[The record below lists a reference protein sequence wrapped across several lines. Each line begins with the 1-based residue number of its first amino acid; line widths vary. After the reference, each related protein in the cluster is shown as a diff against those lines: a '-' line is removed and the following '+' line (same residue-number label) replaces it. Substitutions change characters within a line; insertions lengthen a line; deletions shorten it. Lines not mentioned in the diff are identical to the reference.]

1 MNINKSQRDFAKDR
15 EICEAAT
22 PGPWMNDNLSNSLI
36 WGPKGPGF
44 GLIAKA
50 NYGILWRDNARFIA
64 EARTGWPAA
73 LDEIERLRAALE
85 QALRQWQMYADQ
97 ERGGELDYIADSKDP
112 DDLEAQEYQ
121 RIMSM
126 LQALSTTT
134 DKGVERVKIN
144 YCMEC
149 DSNTSNNDFCS
160 VCGSKH
166 IIPGINAPEK
176 EESNYEHD

>member
-1 MNINKSQRDFAKDR
+1 MSINKPQRDFAKDR
-15 EICEAAT
+15 AICEAAT

-85 QALRQWQMYADQ
+85 RIKKWAD
-97 ERGGELDYIADSKDP
+97 DP
-112 DDLEAQEYQ
+112 EPVT
-121 RIMSM
+121 M
-126 LQALSTTT
+126 LKIWNLANETL
-134 DKGVERVKIN
+134 KGDE
-144 YCMEC
+144 
-149 DSNTSNNDFCS
+149 
-160 VCGSKH
+160 
-166 IIPGINAPEK
+166 NA
-176 EESNYEHD
+176 

>member
-15 EICEAAT
+15 AICEAAT

-36 WGPKGPGF
+36 WGPKGF

-85 QALRQWQMYADQ
+85 WYGQ
-97 ERGGELDYIADSKDP
+97 EENYVVPHIGCTSKVMIDRGSK
-112 DDLEAQEYQ
+112 A
-121 RIMSM
+121 R
-126 LQALSTTT
+126 QALSTTT
-134 DKGVERVKIN
+134 EPKGA
-144 YCMEC
+144 
-149 DSNTSNNDFCS
+149 NTSERQ
-160 VCGSKH
+160 
-166 IIPGINAPEK
+166 EK
-176 EESNYEHD
+176 RC

>member
-1 MNINKSQRDFAKDR
+1 MSINKPQRDFAKDR
-15 EICEAAT
+15 AICEAAT

-85 QALRQWQMYADQ
+85 WYALQTTYEYIKDESAPILEDRG
-97 ERGGELDYIADSKDP
+97 ERARKALYE
-112 DDLEAQEYQ
+112 
-121 RIMSM
+121 
-126 LQALSTTT
+126 QALSTTKPT
-134 DKGVERVKIN
+134 GAERVR
-144 YCMEC
+144 ELWAL
-149 DSNTSNNDFCS
+149 NTEEGNRADEEYLAGIVDTLNAL
-160 VCGSKH
+160 GIK
-166 IIPGINAPEK
+166 IPGINAPGMEGQGGQV
-176 EESNYEHD
+176 SG